1 MHVQSLRPP
10 KGNFLRKKY
19 VIPQHIHYR
28 SLSSV
33 RPFFLS
39 NLSFYLI
46 SQKFSALQYFS
57 VRQIPLKVPLF
68 MLSANM
74 LYASVNCLNSLACT
88 HVNDVD
94 PRSSFPVVSNDPGL
108 LINVTVYATQL
119 YRTVKLDPAMKQNI
133 VGHVSHCVNQQMLQ
147 VAHAGSMHHQLIN

>member
-1 MHVQSLRPP
+1 
-10 KGNFLRKKY
+10 
-19 VIPQHIHYR
+19 
-28 SLSSV
+28 
-33 RPFFLS
+33 
-39 NLSFYLI
+39 
-46 SQKFSALQYFS
+46 
-57 VRQIPLKVPLF
+57 

-119 YRTVKLDPAMKQNI
+119 YRTVKLDPAMKQNLLDM
-133 VGHVSHCVNQQMLQ
+133 SHIASISRCFKSHMLGQ
-147 VAHAGSMHHQLIN
+147 CIIS